1 MSTVRLSAAQLGR
14 IENALADQAAVGA
27 VMRASSLSSPP
38 VIIRRSDL
46 QLAEHVALLVALH
59 GHAGIGLVFVERIGV
74 QRLYLARRIDQ
85 APGVGERR
93 QTDARARRELS
104 PDAR

>member
-1 MSTVRLSAAQLGR
+1 MLGR

-27 VMRASSLSSPP
+27 RHARFFLVLAAGDHQP
-38 VIIRRSDL
+38 RSDL
-46 QLAEHVALLVALH
+46 QLAEHVALLVAFH
-59 GHAGIGLVFVERIGV
+59 GHAGIGLVLVERVGV

-85 APGVGERR
+85 APGVGERS
-93 QTDARARRELS
+93 QTDARARARAS